1 MQTPSKFPH
10 HKLLHTKGLSKHHNM
25 NRAFQMLDIALVIW
39 EAWEWI
45 CRNSRFQWNC
55 VLNNL
60 STAKM
65 YFLRFWSNQVGLAFK
80 EKFIYIIWTKQ
91 RCIWLQSKM
100 YFLGSWANHLRRWAK
115 WSTRGKQEPTQQIC
129 LQNNSWLPFR
139 IKTCFSSFSAKSKKS
154 STALS
159 LDSTTGKRRKVSQSN
174 SVSSVQKHVKQTMC
188 LHLHVW
194 NCVYRSQYVSPSYLS
209 LCFPCMFAVLCNLLC
224 TFRTGSPL
232 VFLLSIGVCVYIFLV
247 FYFVFHF
254 AYFEWGS
261 L

>member
-39 EAWEWI
+39 EAYKWI
-45 CRNSRFQWNC
+45 CRNSRLHWNCSFIPFLC

-60 STAKM
+60 STAKL
-65 YFLRFWSNQVGLAFK
+65 YFRGFWSNQVGLAFK
-80 EKFIYIIWTKQ
+80 EKFIYIIWIKQ
-91 RCIWLQSKM
+91 KCIWLHIKM

-154 STALS
+154 STALA
-159 LDSTTGKRRKVSQSN
+159 LD
-174 SVSSVQKHVKQTMC
+174 
-188 LHLHVW
+188 
-194 NCVYRSQYVSPSYLS
+194 RSI
-209 LCFPCMFAVLCNLLC
+209 
-224 TFRTGSPL
+224 T
-232 VFLLSIGVCVYIFLV
+232 
-247 FYFVFHF
+247 
-254 AYFEWGS
+254 
-261 L
+261 